1 LAGSAGQK
9 SFGGGVAAGAGGV
22 LAQQQQQ
29 KENARADQQQANSN
43 QEAQDEHTKSQ
54 AQTAQAYAAMANTIH
69 QTALLPTDRQAAILD
84 ARTQQ
89 TEDLRKNGSM
99 VPAGQPTTH
108 EDVLQQVAQLHATN
122 PTHFYSPEPIKGDD
136 GKVQW
141 QAMES
146 PDVPLQEDAK
156 LYLPDGSTR
165 TVPKGSITVKQ
176 LAQAQQLAL
185 NQQVTNMSTKAQA
198 AKTTAEEAKAG
209 TNDKAGAMLIGSLP
223 DGTQVAGSPDQ
234 LKQWGAQG
242 VSKLPAQEIAK
253 TIIARQLIAPTGLFK
268 AVSEDI
274 QALENSKQLGVAATK
289 WSNFMAGDVGKGP
302 EFSKLRTDMG
312 LLGTALM
319 QAHVGSRGSK
329 DMIEHFTKLADYR
342 IDDAPTLKAALS
354 HEWNYVHEKAML
366 PPKTVGVGV
375 Q

>member
-1 LAGSAGQK
+1 MSIAPVTPPDPNAAIAAAPPSAPPPVVLQPFSTPQAGPASAPQPSLWESVVVGALAGLAGSAGQK

-198 AKTTAEEAKAG
+198 AKTTAEEAK
-209 TNDKAGAMLIGSLP
+209 
-223 DGTQVAGSPDQ
+223 
-234 LKQWGAQG
+234 
-242 VSKLPAQEIAK
+242 
-253 TIIARQLIAPTGLFK
+253 
-268 AVSEDI
+268 
-274 QALENSKQLGVAATK
+274 
-289 WSNFMAGDVGKGP
+289 
-302 EFSKLRTDMG
+302 
-312 LLGTALM
+312 
-319 QAHVGSRGSK
+319 
-329 DMIEHFTKLADYR
+329 MIR
-342 IDDAPTLKAALS
+342 P
-354 HEWNYVHEKAML
+354 V
-366 PPKTVGVGV
+366 PC
-375 Q
+375 